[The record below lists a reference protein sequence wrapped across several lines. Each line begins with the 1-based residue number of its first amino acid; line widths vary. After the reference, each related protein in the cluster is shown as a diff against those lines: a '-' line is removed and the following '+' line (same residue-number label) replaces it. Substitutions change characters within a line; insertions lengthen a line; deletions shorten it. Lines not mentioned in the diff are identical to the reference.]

1 MLKIYDVTIARETI
15 LKRIPPDET
24 AVTPAML
31 ERLAVTFGEPI
42 NAEEAVK
49 RILRDVRSRGDA
61 ALREWS
67 AKLDGFPA
75 GAPIRVPAEALTAAL
90 EALDAPTR
98 EALEVAVERIR
109 EFHRHQPLTSWFTN
123 DLGGTLGQFIR
134 PHKRVGLYTPGG
146 TAPLP
151 STVLMSAIPA
161 QVAGVKDIVVVTPPL
176 RQMQNAEG
184 RMQNSSASNLASPA
198 LHPQRGASVSIPHSA
213 FSLVSPVILAACA
226 LCGITEVYAMGGAQ
240 AIAALAYGTE
250 SVPAVDKIF
259 GPGNLFVTLAKRQV
273 FGAVGIDGLAGPTET
288 VVIADETAKPAW
300 VAADLLAQAEHDVL
314 ASAILLTPSRKLAE
328 AVQVEVGRQME
339 TLPRAEIL
347 AQSLPGQSGIVVT
360 KDLDEAAAL
369 NNAYAPEH
377 LCLAVADPWAL
388 SEKISNAGGIFM
400 GEHSFEVLGDYVA
413 GPSHVMPT
421 GGSARFASPL
431 NVLDFVHIISLI
443 ALNPATTAQIAPL
456 AARIARAEGLEGHAR
471 SADCRVKVDK

>member
-1 MLKIYDVTIARETI
+1 MIKIYDVETAQKSI

-24 AVTPAML
+24 EAPPAVL
-31 ERLAVTFGEPI
+31 ERIAAMFGERI
-42 NAEEAVK
+42 GAEEAVK
-49 RILRDVRSRGDA
+49 RILRDVRTRGDA

-67 AKLDGFPA
+67 DKLDGFPA
-75 GAPIRVPAEALTAAL
+75 NAPIRVPAEDLMAAL
-90 EALDAPTR
+90 AALDAPTR
-98 EALEVAVERIR
+98 EALEVAASRIR
-109 EFHRHQPLTSWFTN
+109 EFYRRQPLTSWFTN

-134 PHKRVGLYTPGG
+134 PLKRVGLYTPGG

-161 QVAGVKDIVVVTPPL
+161 QVAGVKDIVIVTPPQ
-176 RQMQNAEG
+176 RQVT
-184 RMQNSSASNLASPA
+184 SNEKQGELVTHYS
-198 LHPQRGASVSIPHSA
+198 
-213 FSLVSPVILAACA
+213 SLVSPIILAACA
-226 LCGITEVYAMGGAQ
+226 LCGVTEVYAMGGAQ

-288 VVIADETAKPAW
+288 VVIADDTAKPAW

-328 AVQVEVGRQME
+328 AVQVEVGHQME

-347 AQSLPGQSGIVVT
+347 AQSLPGQSGIVIT
-360 KDLDEAAAL
+360 KNLDEAAAL

-377 LCLAVADPWAL
+377 LCLAVADPWAI
-388 SEKISNAGGIFM
+388 SEKITNAGGIFM

-431 NVLDFVHIISLI
+431 NTWDFVHIISLI
-443 ALNPATTAQIAPL
+443 ALNPATTAEIAPL

-471 SADCRVKVDK
+471 SADARVKK

>member
-1 MLKIYDVTIARETI
+1 MINIYDVQTAQKTI

-24 AVTPAML
+24 DVPPIVL
-31 ERLAVTFGEPI
+31 ERIAETFGERI
-42 NAEEAVK
+42 NAEEAVR
-49 RILRDVRSRGDA
+49 RILRDVRTRGDI
-61 ALREWS
+61 ALRHWS
-67 AKLDGFPA
+67 ERLDGFPA
-75 GAPIRVPAEALTAAL
+75 GTPLRVPDDQLASAL
-90 EALDAPTR
+90 ENLPTPER
-98 EALEVAVERIR
+98 DALELAAYRIR
-109 EFHRHQPLTSWFTN
+109 EFYNRQPLSSWFTN

-134 PHKRVGLYTPGG
+134 PHTRVGLYVPGG

-151 STVLMSAIPA
+151 SSVLMSAVPA
-161 QVAGVKDIVVVTPPL
+161 QVAGVEDVVVVAPP
-176 RQMQNAEG
+176 
-184 RMQNSSASNLASPA
+184 
-198 LHPQRGASVSIPHSA
+198 VSGTGQIA
-213 FSLVSPVILAACA
+213 PVTLAACA
-226 LCGITEVYAMGGAQ
+226 LVGVTEVYALGGAQ

-288 VVIADETAKPAW
+288 VVIADESARPAW
-300 VAADLLAQAEHDVL
+300 VASDLLAQAEHDVL
-314 ASAILLTPSRKLAE
+314 ASAILLTPSQGLAE

-339 TLPRAEIL
+339 TLPRADIL
-347 AQSLPGQSGIVVT
+347 AQSLPGQSGIVVI

-369 NNAYAPEH
+369 SNAYAPEH

-431 NVLDFVHIISLI
+431 NVWDFVHIISLI
-443 ALNPATTAQIAPL
+443 ALNPATTAEIAPL
-456 AARIARAEGLEGHAR
+456 AARIARAESLEGHAR
-471 SADCRVKVDK
+471 SADFRVKG

>member
-1 MLKIYDVTIARETI
+1 MLKIYDVSEAQKSI

-24 AVTPAML
+24 AVPPVVL
-31 ERLAVTFGEPI
+31 ERIAATFGERI
-42 NAEEAVK
+42 NAEEAVH

-75 GAPIRVPAEALTAAL
+75 DAPIRVPAEALSAAL
-90 EALDAPTR
+90 EALDPETR
-98 EALEVAVERIR
+98 IALETAAERIR
-109 EFHRHQPLTSWFTN
+109 EFHRRQPLTSWLTN

-134 PHKRVGLYTPGG
+134 PIQRVGLYVPGG

-161 QVAGVKDIVVVTPPL
+161 QVAGVKDIVVITPPL
-176 RQMQNAEG
+176 RQ
-184 RMQNSSASNLASPA
+184 SPNLPITNY
-198 LHPQRGASVSIPHSA
+198 Q
-213 FSLVSPVILAACA
+213 FTVSPVILAACA
-226 LCGITEVYAMGGAQ
+226 LCGITEVYALGGAQ

-288 VVIADETAKPAW
+288 VVIADENAKPAW

-339 TLPRAEIL
+339 TLPRADIL
-347 AQSLPGQSGIVVT
+347 AQSLPGQSGIVIT
-360 KDLDEAAAL
+360 KDIDQAAAL

-431 NVLDFVHIISLI
+431 NVWDFVHIISLI

-456 AARIARAEGLEGHAR
+456 AARIARAEGLEAHAR
-471 SADCRVKVDK
+471 SADCRVSK